1 MLGFLRRLRPSLPAP
16 VSEASAPRP
25 RRVRTDA
32 EMETQVF
39 ADAPAS
45 AMPAVDFP
53 PPAPVVLPRR
63 PALHGAADFVSWT
76 WEMVNAGYDDIGW
89 SADGSR
95 ITIKKP
101 DRLASLILPLFFRHS
116 QYPQAGRDDGR
127 PRKRQR
133 PTALPATATAQG
145 ASPPSGQRPQPLRSH
160 QPVIQR
166 PSLGC
171 GSAHQPAYRYASWVR
186 ALNAYHFKKV
196 GTGQWHH
203 PCFHRDRPELLK
215 KIVRKPREPAARPAL
230 QG

>member
-1 MLGFLRRLRPSLPAP
+1 M
-16 VSEASAPRP
+16 
-25 RRVRTDA
+25 D
-32 EMETQVF
+32 TQVL

-45 AMPAVDFP
+45 SMPLP
-53 PPAPVVLPRR
+53 PPAPAVLPRR

-116 QYPQAGRDDGR
+116 QY
-127 PRKRQR
+127 
-133 PTALPATATAQG
+133 
-145 ASPPSGQRPQPLRSH
+145 
-160 QPVIQR
+160 
-166 PSLGC
+166 
-171 GSAHQPAYRYASWVR
+171 ASWVR

-215 KIVRKPREPAARPAL
+215 KIVRKPREPAIYRRWHGAGLRQSVKAARSAPSASARNSVMERPVCSFMAL
-230 QG
+230 RDTAMTRAPPVG

>member
-1 MLGFLRRLRPSLPAP
+1 M
-16 VSEASAPRP
+16 
-25 RRVRTDA
+25 D
-32 EMETQVF
+32 TQVL

-45 AMPAVDFP
+45 RMPFP
-53 PPAPVVLPRR
+53 PPAPAVLPRR

-116 QYPQAGRDDGR
+116 QY
-127 PRKRQR
+127 
-133 PTALPATATAQG
+133 
-145 ASPPSGQRPQPLRSH
+145 
-160 QPVIQR
+160 
-166 PSLGC
+166 
-171 GSAHQPAYRYASWVR
+171 ASWVR

-203 PCFHRDRPELLK
+203 PCFHRDRPELLE
-215 KIVRKPREPAARPAL
+215 RLARPFRGVAEL
-230 QG
+230 HHGLHDDREDSPCVRPGFQRKGHSRQETVRVRDVLMF

>member
-1 MLGFLRRLRPSLPAP
+1 M
-16 VSEASAPRP
+16 
-25 RRVRTDA
+25 D
-32 EMETQVF
+32 TQVL

-45 AMPAVDFP
+45 GMPFP
-53 PPAPVVLPRR
+53 PPAPAVLPRR

-116 QYPQAGRDDGR
+116 QY
-127 PRKRQR
+127 
-133 PTALPATATAQG
+133 
-145 ASPPSGQRPQPLRSH
+145 
-160 QPVIQR
+160 
-166 PSLGC
+166 
-171 GSAHQPAYRYASWVR
+171 ASWVR

-230 QG
+230 SSSTALNLRVAGSRRPGLQAPGWGVAPERAHLPGRATLQGRGGRARG